1 MSDQA
6 AVKAADNSKG
16 KERSQEQT
24 TNQKLNSFS
33 TYNTDSG
40 YHGMPDDDEM
50 VLPSMRSEA
59 ESSTQ
64 PTDMQPLDTQPL
76 DTQPSDTQPL
86 DTQPLD
92 TQPFDTQPDDKQ
104 PVEEDFKRDAL
115 NAKSPSVDRRT
126 TEGSFH
132 SAQEDIQH
140 RGETVEPADVNE
152 DQEMKPDE
160 DTPRPIVKAAEPP
173 RASVHSREEVSDI
186 QPEPSAPAEKKDKD
200 GDMVLDNQFDDIGS
214 PSDGS
219 TPDRPL
225 IRKSSLTFASLPARE
240 PLVTKKSMGGARISR
255 TSHVDITKL
264 NNAGRPSY
272 FSGQIGGTRTT
283 RALPDGTEDQKVED
297 KMDLDGKGE
306 SLHQDTDVDLE
317 TTKLHH
323 KSSTQR
329 LHEKI
334 SLLGKFQPSRTTKS
348 IPSVSHLA
356 ASQVNYPELPNAK
369 QDGSNRESRVAP
381 APEPAVSSEG
391 DEIKTLRSPHRPN
404 IPKSHTTDAI
414 EHAAGHNAAGNL
426 EKAKLERTETF
437 HDFSDKHS
445 PLTKTT
451 GYMAGHQKTGSA
463 AIPSSPQRPGTRGD
477 FEQKTLPAQNQAE
490 STTPPVSPK
499 RNDGALSM
507 SKSKLQS
514 LMKTAKGLFTSSA
527 GVSAAAKLETL
538 SSSPS
543 ASRSQTNHGNLS
555 GSPERRTVQTP
566 SPLKQ
571 HGRTQNATETE
582 EKSRQTELKHKQRQE
597 ELFETS
603 REQEKTT
610 AIQESKAKH
619 ANAQEKS
626 LADREGH
633 ETTTPAPSNRAAPK
647 KAQRPQVQTSKEVE
661 SNPEAEPK
669 FPLPPTS
676 HPQPQPAKSNDR
688 RPVKPTREPV
698 QKPKPQP
705 VSIRVGSTLSRQM
718 PLSST
723 TSLSSSVQESNPP
736 PAPTPA
742 AASAQ
747 KQPTLT
753 KKASNSSLQ
762 TTASSGSF
770 KSSVSSQT
778 QRKAQLAAEKK
789 KQVRL
794 LSVGYLTMLT
804 SYRRNERRG
813 VKRSRSGSW
822 NANEQP
828 NSSNRKRRVAKN
840 LRIALRL
847 NDASVN
853 VSQQTTLK
861 KRPRGRQSSNGGLK
875 MLADW
880 RDREASRPTQLTT
893 W

>member
-40 YHGMPDDDEM
+40 YHGMPDEDEV

-64 PTDMQPLDTQPL
+64 PTDTQPLDTQPLDTQPL
-76 DTQPSDTQPL
+76 DTQPSDTQP
-86 DTQPLD
+86 
-92 TQPFDTQPDDKQ
+92 FDTQ
-104 PVEEDFKRDAL
+104 PVEEDFKRDTR
-115 NAKSPSVDRRT
+115 NVKSPSVDRRT

-140 RGETVEPADVNE
+140 RSETVEPADVSE
-152 DQEMKPDE
+152 DQETKPDE
-160 DTPRPIVKAAEPP
+160 DTPRPIVRAPEPP
-173 RASVHSREEVSDI
+173 RASVHAREEVPDVQS
-186 QPEPSAPAEKKDKD
+186 EPSSQAEKQDKD

-255 TSHVDITKL
+255 TSHVDIAKL
-264 NNAGRPSY
+264 SNAGRPSY
-272 FSGQIGGTRTT
+272 FSGQLGGRRTT
-283 RALPDGTEDQKVED
+283 RALPEGTEDQKVED
-297 KMDLDGKGE
+297 DKMDLDGRRE
-306 SLHQDTDVDLE
+306 SLHEATDMDLE

-356 ASQVNYPELPNAK
+356 ASQVNYPELPNIK
-369 QDGSNRESRVAP
+369 QDGSSRESRIAP
-381 APEPAVSSEG
+381 APEPAVPGEG
-391 DEIKTLRSPHRPN
+391 DETKTLSSPHRPN
-404 IPKSHTTDAI
+404 IPKSHRTDAI
-414 EHAAGHNAAGNL
+414 EHAAGHDTARNL
-426 EKAKLERTETF
+426 EKERLERTETF

-451 GYMAGHQKTGSA
+451 SYVAGHQESA
-463 AIPSSPQRPGTRGD
+463 STSIPSSPQRPGTRGD
-477 FEQKTLPAQNQAE
+477 LEQKPLPVQNLAAE

-543 ASRSQTNHGNLS
+543 ASRSQTNLGNLP
-555 GSPERRTVQTP
+555 GSPERRTVQSP

-571 HGRTQNATETE
+571 PDRTQNATEPE
-582 EKSRQTELKHKQRQE
+582 ERSKQTELKHKQRQE

-603 REQEKTT
+603 REQEKTIT
-610 AIQESKAKH
+610 IQESKAKH
-619 ANAQEKS
+619 ANVQEKS

-633 ETTTPAPSNRAAPK
+633 ETTTPAPSNRVTPK
-647 KAQRPQVQTSKEVE
+647 KAQRPPVQTSKEVE
-661 SNPEAEPK
+661 SNAEAEPK

-676 HPQPQPAKSNDR
+676 HNQPQPAKSNDR

-723 TSLSSSVQESNPP
+723 PSLSSSVQESNPP

-742 AASAQ
+742 AAPAQ

-762 TTASSGSF
+762 TASSSSSF

-794 LSVGYLTMLT
+794 PSVG
-804 SYRRNERRG
+804 
-813 VKRSRSGSW
+813 
-822 NANEQP
+822 
-828 NSSNRKRRVAKN
+828 
-840 LRIALRL
+840 
-847 NDASVN
+847 
-853 VSQQTTLK
+853 
-861 KRPRGRQSSNGGLK
+861 
-875 MLADW
+875 
-880 RDREASRPTQLTT
+880 
-893 W
+893 